1 MPLFS
6 NDLAYEDEYGPAAGV
21 IDMPLSRQMI
31 VAGRGPGCWELPGPD
46 PDRRSGRRAQVTER
60 IGLGGARTL
69 MHNPAGRPEEL
80 LCALHRRGFLAP
92 STGMIVA
99 PVTGRA
105 AAGVMAGPPRDD
117 DATIVLI
124 IAASTS
130 SWDRHP
136 SPGGRIQWSGTRHA

>member
-31 VAGRGPGCWELPGPD
+31 VAGRGPGCWELPGLRPD
-46 PDRRSGRRAQVTER
+46 LRSGRRAQVTER

-69 MHNPAGRPEEL
+69 MHNPAGWPEEL
-80 LCALHRRGFLAP
+80 LCALHRRGFQVP

-99 PVTGRA
+99 LGTGRA
-105 AAGVMAGPPRDD
+105 DAGVMADPPRDD
-117 DATIVLI
+117 DATIVL

-136 SPGGRIQWSGTRHA
+136 SPGGRIQ